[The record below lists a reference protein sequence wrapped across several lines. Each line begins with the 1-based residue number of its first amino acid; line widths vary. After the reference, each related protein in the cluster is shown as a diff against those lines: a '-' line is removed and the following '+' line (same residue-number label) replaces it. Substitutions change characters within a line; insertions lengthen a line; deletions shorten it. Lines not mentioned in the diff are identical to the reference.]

1 MTTTALF
8 ICFWFLCSGRFA
20 LVSAQDANSQPPL
33 RLDQAVEQAES
44 NYPSIRVAQAQA
56 EAANEN
62 VRLAHT
68 AYLPRLDLLW
78 QENRAS
84 TNNVFGALLPQGIV
98 PSISGP
104 VLGTKSLDSTF
115 GSAGGLLFS
124 WEPLDFGFRGANVG
138 VARALTKQASAV
150 VDVTRLDVATSAAD
164 TFLALLAA
172 QQALRAAE
180 ANVSRA
186 QTFADAVHVL
196 VNNGLRAGADAA
208 RADAELSTAKNQLN
222 RAQQTG
228 EISRATLAEVLGT
241 PGLFVTVD
249 AGPLLDLPRDTSV
262 PALNLDSHPLVL
274 AQSAA
279 VATVRA
285 REHVLD
291 RSYFPR
297 FNLQSAFS
305 GRGTGALTTG
315 GFKGGTLES
324 YLQIAAPFDGVVTER
339 NVDRGSLAGPASGT
353 ASTPMLRIQQI
364 SRLRLIVAVPESDVA
379 GMVSGSRIGFTV
391 PAFPGENFSGVVV
404 RVSHALDEK
413 TRTMPVEL
421 DVMNESGR
429 LAPGMFPEVL
439 WPTRRPKPS
448 LFVPGPAIATTT
460 ERTFVIRIRNGV
472 SEWVD
477 VKRGMSMG
485 DLVEIFGD
493 LQENDVIAARGTD
506 ELRPGTSVSAKQVPS
521 SK

>member
-1 MTTTALF
+1 MRKTTTALF

-33 RLDQAVEQAES
+33 RLDQAVELAES

-297 FNLQSAFS
+297 FNLQSAF
-305 GRGTGALTTG
+305 TTG
-315 GFKGGTLES
+315 GFKGGTSGLLPDTPNFAVGMSVTFPAFDIFTTRARRRVEVGNEAVENARLELTVQALKAQS
-324 YLQIAAPFDGVVTER
+324 AKARALVDGALRIAQETPNQLKAAQQAETLTRDRFKYGLATVTEVADVQR
-339 NVDRGSLAGPASGT
+339 LLAQAEIDNAVAHLNVWRALLVAA
-353 ASTPMLRIQQI
+353 
-364 SRLRLIVAVPESDVA
+364 RLQ
-379 GMVSGSRIGFTV
+379 
-391 PAFPGENFSGVVV
+391 
-404 RVSHALDEK
+404 
-413 TRTMPVEL
+413 
-421 DVMNESGR
+421 
-429 LAPGMFPEVL
+429 
-439 WPTRRPKPS
+439 
-448 LFVPGPAIATTT
+448 
-460 ERTFVIRIRNGV
+460 
-472 SEWVD
+472 
-477 VKRGMSMG
+477 G
-485 DLVEIFGD
+485 DLKPFLERV
-493 LQENDVIAARGTD
+493 
-506 ELRPGTSVSAKQVPS
+506 KY
-521 SK
+521 